1 MYDTTLNYDCHFF
14 ISGVDGSP
22 SPRELSG
29 IESLDIGYSN
39 SSNVLAPLGSIRG
52 LTTVGGAT
60 NQTVSFSRNLIYE
73 DPILDFT
80 GASEVMKGSFNYN
93 NNASY
98 GFTDGYLSSYSV
110 NCAVGAIPKVNTS
123 FTVYDEMKSGVN
135 ASGTIIGFETPI
147 YIPSQGSITAT
158 CDNSTS
164 NRVIGFDYSLTV
176 NKKPYYSIGS
186 ETPTEVKH
194 INPIQYSASVQME
207 VDDIFLQSGFD
218 FLNTRENKSVS
229 FSIKGKNGNTL
240 QNLTIPNASLVSEQL
255 TSSSDGA
262 VRLTLNYIGSQ

>member
-14 ISGVDGSP
+14 ISGEDGSP
-22 SPRELSG
+22 SARELSG

-39 SSNVLAPLGSIRG
+39 SSNILAPLGTARG

-60 NQTVSFSRNLIYE
+60 SQTVSFSRNLIYI
-73 DPILDFT
+73 DPILDFRNP
-80 GASEVMKGSFNYN
+80 SEVMAGSFNYN
-93 NNASY
+93 NNTSY
-98 GFTDGYLSSYSV
+98 GFKSGYLSSYSV

-123 FTVYDEMKSGVN
+123 FIVYDEMRSGVN
-135 ASGTIIGFETPI
+135 ATGTTNTSI

-176 NKKPYYSIGS
+176 NKKPYYTIGS

-229 FSIKGKNGNTL
+229 FSIKGRAGNTL
-240 QNLTIPNASLVSEQL
+240 QNLNIPNASLVSEQL

-262 VRLTLNYIGSQ
+262 VRLTLNYIGHS